1 MEGDGLVEKEKV
13 DGVENDEVKDGVGAV
28 LEPFPSGG
36 TEAVDGVVGGGGDKG
51 DGEENG
57 DHADEVG
64 EAKAGFHAC
73 QTAELGN
80 KVVA

>member
-1 MEGDGLVEKEKV
+1 MFRGES
-13 DGVENDEVKDGVGAV
+13 DEVKDGVGAV

-36 TEAVDGVVGGGGDKG
+36 TEAVDGVVGGGGDEG
-51 DGEENG
+51 DGEEDS

-64 EAKAGFHAC
+64 EAKARLHASK
-73 QTAELGN
+73 TAELRN